1 VTENEIG
8 YKIRGACFSVYN
20 TLGPGLLESVYEK
33 ALFFELIDLRC
44 SVKTQVALNITYKE
58 KQIDSAY
65 RIDLLVEDKVIVE
78 IKSIESLMP
87 IHHKQLITYLKLS
100 DLKLGYLVNFNT
112 TELDKNMHRYVNQL

>member
-1 VTENEIG
+1 MTENEIG

-20 TLGPGLLESVYEK
+20 TLGPGLLESTYEK
-33 ALFFELIDLRC
+33 ALFLELISGC
-44 SVKTQVALNITYKE
+44 NAKTQVALNLTYKE

-87 IHHKQLITYLKLS
+87 IHHKQLITYLRLS
-100 DLKLGYLVNFNT
+100 GLKLGYLVNFNT
-112 TELDKNMHRYVNQL
+112 TELDKNIHRYVNQL